1 LFECLRKDGLE
12 MKVVG
17 LMSGTSGDGVDAALV
32 EIDPRK
38 SGLRIKM
45 AAFHPLP
52 YPRSLQ
58 QRILSASV
66 SGTVSELCHLNAL
79 LGEWFANA
87 ALGVIRVAKLL
98 PKDIDLIG
106 SHGQTVHHLPRGI
119 KDAGVRAIRSTLQIG
134 EPAVIAERTGIT
146 TVADFRPR
154 DMAAGGQGAP
164 LTPAVHALIFRHP
177 RRARLIVNLGGIS
190 NVTYLPRGSGF
201 EGLVAFDT
209 GPANM
214 VLDGLMARITSGR
227 MPMDREGRLASR
239 GQVDGR
245 LLAKLLAHPYLSQA
259 PPKSTGREAFGAKML
274 DELVAM
280 QQAQQLSVEDLLAT
294 CSRWTAEAVGTA
306 RRWIRGGVEEVIVGG
321 GGVRNRA
328 IMQHLAEVFAPAT
341 VSPCESHGWD
351 SKALEAVAFAVL
363 AYQTATE
370 QCGNVPS
377 VTGAAHPSLLGCI
390 VPSGPG
396 WLERL
401 RSHHRSK

>member
-1 LFECLRKDGLE
+1 

-32 EIDPRK
+32 DISRQK
-38 SGLRIKM
+38 SGLRVQM
-45 AAFHPLP
+45 VAFHPLP

-79 LGEWFANA
+79 LGEWFADA
-87 ALGVIRVAKLL
+87 ALGVIRTAMMH

-106 SHGQTVHHLPRGI
+106 SHGQTVHHLPHGV
-119 KDAGVRAIRSTLQIG
+119 KDAGVGAIRSTLQIG

-146 TVADFRPR
+146 TVANFRPR

-164 LTPAVHALIFRHP
+164 LTPGVHALLFRHP
-177 RRARLIVNLGGIS
+177 KKARLVVNLGGIS
-190 NVTYLPRGSGF
+190 NVTYLPRGTGF
-201 EGLVAFDT
+201 GGLVAFDT

-214 VLDGLMARITSGR
+214 VLDGLMSRTTNGR
-227 MPMDREGRLASR
+227 VSMDRDGRLAAR

-245 LLAKLLAHPYLSQA
+245 LLAKLLAHPYLSQV

-274 DELVAM
+274 DELLTM
-280 QQAQQLSVEDLLAT
+280 QQTRQLPIEDLLAT

-306 RRWIRGGVEEVIVGG
+306 RRWIRGGIDEVIVGG
-321 GGVRNRA
+321 GGTRNRA
-328 IMQHLAEVFAPAT
+328 IMAHLTDVFTPAP
-341 VSPCESHGWD
+341 VSTCESLGWD

-363 AYQTATE
+363 AYQTAME
-370 QCGNVPS
+370 QCGNVPA
-377 VTGAAHPSLLGCI
+377 VTGAAHPALLGCI

-396 WLERL
+396 WLTRL
-401 RSHHRSK
+401 RPPKTRK

>member
-1 LFECLRKDGLE
+1 

-32 EIDPRK
+32 EIHRRR
-38 SGLRIKM
+38 SGLRIEM
-45 AAFHPLP
+45 IAFHPLP

-58 QRILSASV
+58 QRILTASV
-66 SGTVSELCHLNAL
+66 SGTVSELCHLNVL

-87 ALGVIRVAKLL
+87 ALGVIRAAGLH
-98 PKDIDLIG
+98 PRDIDLVG
-106 SHGQTVHHLPRGI
+106 SHGQTVHHLPHGV
-119 KDAGVRAIRSTLQIG
+119 KDAGVGAVRSTFQIA

-190 NVTYLPRGSGF
+190 NVTYLPRGSGY

-214 VLDGLMARITSGR
+214 VLDGLMAWSTKGR
-227 MPMDREGRLASR
+227 MAMDREGRTAIR
-239 GQVDGR
+239 GRVDGR

-259 PPKSTGREAFGAKML
+259 PPKSTGREVFGAKMI
-274 DELVAM
+274 DELVAL
-280 QQAQQLSVEDLLAT
+280 QQAQQLAVEDLMAT
-294 CSRWTAEAVGTA
+294 CSRWTAEAVGTV
-306 RRWIRGGVEEVIVGG
+306 RRWIRGGIDEVIVGG

-328 IMQHLAEVFAPAT
+328 IMHHLGDVFAPVPVA
-341 VSPCESHGWD
+341 PYESYGWD

-370 QCGNVPS
+370 QWGNVPS

-396 WLERL
+396 WIERL
-401 RSHHRSK
+401 RSHQKRK

>member
-1 LFECLRKDGLE
+1 

-32 EIDPRK
+32 EIGPRRA
-38 SGLRIKM
+38 GLRIKM
-45 AAFHPLP
+45 IAFHPLP
-52 YPRSLQ
+52 YPRSLR

-87 ALGVIRVAKLL
+87 ALGAIRAAKLH
-98 PKDIDLIG
+98 PKDVDLIG
-106 SHGQTVHHLPRGI
+106 SHGQTVHHLPYGV
-119 KDAGVRAIRSTLQIG
+119 KDAGVGAIRSTFQIA
-134 EPAVIAERTGIT
+134 EPAVIAERTGVT

-164 LTPAVHALIFRHP
+164 LTPGVHALLFRHP

-201 EGLVAFDT
+201 DGLMAFDT

-214 VLDGLMARITSGR
+214 VLDGLMARITNGR
-227 MPMDREGRLASR
+227 MSMDREGRGAAR

-259 PPKSTGREAFGAKML
+259 PPKSTGREVFGSKML
-274 DELVAM
+274 DELLAM
-280 QQAQQLSVEDLLAT
+280 QQAQQLPMENLLAT
-294 CSRWTAEAVGTA
+294 CSRWTAEAVGSA
-306 RRWIRGGVEEVIVGG
+306 RRWIRGGIDEVIVGG
-321 GGVRNRA
+321 GGVKNRA
-328 IMQHLAEVFAPAT
+328 IMQHLADVFAPVP
-341 VSPCESHGWD
+341 VSAFESQGWD
-351 SKALEAVAFAVL
+351 SKAIEAVAFAVL
-363 AYQTATE
+363 AYQTAME

-377 VTGAAHPSLLGCI
+377 VTGAAHPALLGCI

-396 WLERL
+396 WLARL
-401 RSHHRSK
+401 RSPRRRK

>member
-1 LFECLRKDGLE
+1 

-32 EIDPRK
+32 DIGPRK
-38 SGLRIKM
+38 AGLRIKM
-45 AAFHPLP
+45 IAFYPLP
-52 YPRSLQ
+52 YPRSLR
-58 QRILSASV
+58 QRILSASM

-87 ALGVIRVAKLL
+87 ALGAIRAAKLH

-106 SHGQTVHHLPRGI
+106 SHGQTVHHLPYGI
-119 KDAGVRAIRSTLQIG
+119 KDAGVGAIRSTFQIA
-134 EPAVIAERTGIT
+134 EPAVIAERTGVT

-164 LTPAVHALIFRHP
+164 LTPGVHALLFRHP

-201 EGLVAFDT
+201 DGLMAFDT

-214 VLDGLMARITSGR
+214 VLDGLMARITNGR
-227 MPMDREGRLASR
+227 MSMDREGRAATR

-259 PPKSTGREAFGAKML
+259 PPKSTGREVFGSKML
-274 DELVAM
+274 DELLAM
-280 QQAQQLSVEDLLAT
+280 QQAQQLPMENLLAT
-294 CSRWTAEAVGTA
+294 CSRWTAEAVGSA
-306 RRWIRGGVEEVIVGG
+306 RRWIRGGIDEVIVGG
-321 GGVRNRA
+321 GGVKNRA
-328 IMQHLAEVFAPAT
+328 IMQHLTDVFAPVP
-341 VSPCESHGWD
+341 VSAFESQGWD
-351 SKALEAVAFAVL
+351 SKAIEAVAFAVL
-363 AYQTATE
+363 AYQTAME

-377 VTGAAHPSLLGCI
+377 VTGAAHPALLGCI

-396 WLERL
+396 WLARL
-401 RSHHRSK
+401 RSPRRRK